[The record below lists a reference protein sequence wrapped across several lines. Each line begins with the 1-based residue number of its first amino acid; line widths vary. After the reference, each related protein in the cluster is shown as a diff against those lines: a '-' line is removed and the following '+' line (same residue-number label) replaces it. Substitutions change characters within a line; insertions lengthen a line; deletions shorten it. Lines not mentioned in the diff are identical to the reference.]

1 MSKIKNLTL
10 ILLSIIFSCLVI
22 YILFILYNFII
33 YKNIENK
40 FFLNQEILEFHKKYS
55 SQLHHTR
62 TTDSGKIIELLN
74 NNHSIPLDELNMSFN
89 KKIKDK
95 NELLYNVINFS
106 NSDNSI
112 LIQGDSWA
120 EQFNFYLDS
129 FNRLKNFAED
139 NNYKVINAGIS
150 SFSPSL
156 MNVQFKILE
165 SDFKIKPKYVVAYI
179 DQTDVGDELCRY
191 KNNKVFDDTDRLL
204 LVRPDIHEFPIQWK
218 MTELNFSKD
227 NKFTK
232 SFELTNFYFNQY
244 FSKATNKILKY
255 FNKGINYCTYDQIQS
270 YLIKNKKE
278 DISYFRS
285 SLELYINTLLKRN
298 YIDKIIL
305 ISFPHKQHFNNDKE
319 YGEIEYKFNV
329 SDLIQEISYL
339 NKKITHINFSKEIL
353 ASNITIKD
361 LWIDNDISS
370 HIKPVY
376 HDRLITKRILEE
388 IQR

>member
-1 MSKIKNLTL
+1 M
-10 ILLSIIFSCLVI
+10 
-22 YILFILYNFII
+22 FILYNFFN

-55 SQLHHTR
+55 LQLHHTR
-62 TTDSGKIIELLN
+62 TTDSTKIIELLN
-74 NNHSIPLDELNMSFN
+74 DNHSIPLEELNMSFN

-106 NSDNSI
+106 NSDNAI
-112 LIQGDSWA
+112 LIQGDSWV

-129 FNRLKNFAED
+129 FNRLKNFAEN

-156 MNVQFKILE
+156 MDVQFKILE

-191 KNNKVFDDTDRLL
+191 KNNKVFDDTDKLI

-270 YLIKNKKE
+270 YLIQNKKK

-285 SLELYINTLLKRN
+285 SLELYINTLLEKN

-305 ISFPHKQHFNNDKE
+305 ISFPHKQHFNKDKE

-329 SDLIQEISYL
+329 SDLIQEISYS
-339 NKKITHINFSKEIL
+339 NKKITHINFSKEL
-353 ASNITIKD
+353 LDSNIVIKD

-376 HDRLITKRILEE
+376 HDRLITKRMLEE

>member
-22 YILFILYNFII
+22 YILFILYNFIN

-339 NKKITHINFSKEIL
+339 NKKIININFSKEIL

>member
-1 MSKIKNLTL
+1 MNKITNL
-10 ILLSIIFSCLVI
+10 ILLSLSITLSCLVI
-22 YILFILYNFII
+22 YTLFILYNFYN
-33 YKNIENK
+33 YKNVKNK
-40 FFLNQEILEFHKKYS
+40 FFFNQEILEFHKKYS
-55 SQLHHTR
+55 SKLHHTR
-62 TTDSGKIIELLN
+62 TTDSGKIIKLLSD
-74 NNHSIPLDELNMSFN
+74 NHLVPLEQLNMLFD

-95 NELLYNVINFS
+95 TELLFNVINFS

-129 FNRLKNFAED
+129 FIRLKNFAE
-139 NNYKVINAGIS
+139 NNDYKVINAGIS

-191 KNNKVFDDTDRLL
+191 KNNKVFDDNGKLL
-204 LVRPDIHEFPIQWK
+204 FVKPDIHNFPIQWK
-218 MTELNFSKD
+218 MTELNFSKS
-227 NKFTK
+227 NKLTK

-244 FSKATNKILKY
+244 FSRAKNKVLKY
-255 FNKGINYCTYDQIQS
+255 FNKGINYCNYDQIQS
-270 YLIKNKKE
+270 YLILNKKK
-278 DISYFRS
+278 DINYFRS
-285 SLELYINTLLKRN
+285 SLESYLNTLLERD

-305 ISFPHKQHFNNDKE
+305 ISFPHKQHFNEKKE

-329 SDLIQEISYL
+329 SDLLQEVSSL

-353 ASNITIKD
+353 DLNIIIKD
-361 LWIDNDISS
+361 LWIDNDVSS
-370 HIKPVY
+370 HIKPFY
-376 HDRLITKRILEE
+376 HDRLITKKMIEE

>member
-22 YILFILYNFII
+22 YILFILYNFIN

>member
-1 MSKIKNLTL
+1 MSRIKNLTL

-22 YILFILYNFII
+22 YILFILYNFFN

-55 SQLHHTR
+55 LQLHHTR
-62 TTDSGKIIELLN
+62 TTDSTKIIELLN
-74 NNHSIPLDELNMSFN
+74 DNHSIPLEELNMSFN

-106 NSDNSI
+106 NSDNAI
-112 LIQGDSWA
+112 LIQGDSWV

-129 FNRLKNFAED
+129 FNRLKNFAEN

-156 MNVQFKILE
+156 MDVQFKILE

-191 KNNKVFDDTDRLL
+191 KNNKVFDDTDKLI

-270 YLIKNKKE
+270 YLIQNKKK

-285 SLELYINTLLKRN
+285 SLELYINTLLEKN

-305 ISFPHKQHFNNDKE
+305 ISFPHKQHFNKDKE

-329 SDLIQEISYL
+329 SDLIQEISYS
-339 NKKITHINFSKEIL
+339 NKKITHINFSKEL
-353 ASNITIKD
+353 LDSNIVIKD

-376 HDRLITKRILEE
+376 HDRLITKRMLEE